1 MVIVRMC
8 TCVCVYVCMCMLYI
22 FSLLSFFFQSNIET
36 LLLITQRI
44 VVFTVQSFTFRNTRN
59 LKYDKILFSLLR
71 ITQRM
76 KRVLISFFFFLKFHS
91 KVTSTLNSIV
101 VRDNADISSFIFFFY
116 FFLFFLSVKK
126 CIRRL
131 LHAAIL
137 ILA

>member
-1 MVIVRMC
+1 M
-8 TCVCVYVCMCMLYI
+8 CVCVYVYAVYI
-22 FSLLSFFFQSNIET
+22 FSSFFLLSIQHRNVI
-36 LLLITQRI
+36 IDHAKNR
-44 VVFTVQSFTFRNTRN
+44 VFTVQSFTFRNTRN